1 MNASPYSAAAFGP
14 GRLGPVSAGPHPAA
28 ADTETTKLHAPG
40 LTDSGLTHNPL
51 VAFGALAAVVF
62 GLMAFSTSVRVG
74 KATGTISVGRT

>member
-1 MNASPYSAAAFGP
+1 MNLNPYSGSAFGP
-14 GRLGPVSAGPHPAA
+14 GRLGPLSAGPHPAA

-40 LTDSGLTHNPL
+40 LTDAGLVHNPMI
-51 VAFGALAAVVF
+51 AFGALAAVVF